1 MTCQACIPGK
11 KWHIF
16 RCYAEQNG
24 STASRCLLM
33 ILQVDTFPTDRAY
46 PKRSRKKHEFHEVNP
61 SQNWGLWWGMVQYG
75 PSTCSNWVDELHCV
89 LLRLASWGCFMALC
103 LPHVPR
109 KCQEIHCG
117 LVYHAASLHRNA
129 MHGNVFG
136 CIRGCDDRD
145 QSFQACDSGR
155 VTRYPAVNIKRCGK
169 GIFFPGN
176 NLQMFGLPHRFVCLR
191 GGHPPKK
198 QRGTSKMGSGMPTG
212 NCLLLCPGRF
222 QGCKPFLGLQF
233 HYVPWICG

>member
-1 MTCQACIPGK
+1 MVG
-11 KWHIF
+11 
-16 RCYAEQNG
+16 Y
-24 STASRCLLM
+24 
-33 ILQVDTFPTDRAY
+33 
-46 PKRSRKKHEFHEVNP
+46 
-61 SQNWGLWWGMVQYG
+61 GMVLVLAVIGLMNYIASFYG
-75 PSTCSNWVDELHCV
+75 WRPGD
-89 LLRLASWGCFMALC
+89 ASWHWVCHMCPGN
-103 LPHVPR
+103 VR
-109 KCQEIHCG
+109 KGVEEIHCG

-136 CIRGCDDRD
+136 CIGGCDDRD

-155 VTRYPAVNIKRCGK
+155 VTRYPGVNIKRCGK
-169 GIFFPGN
+169 GIFSPGN
-176 NLQMFGLPHRFVCLR
+176 NLQMVGLPHRFVCLR
-191 GGHPPKK
+191 GGYPPKK

>member
-1 MTCQACIPGK
+1 MVLVLAVIGLMNYIASFYGWRPGD
-11 KWHIF
+11 
-16 RCYAEQNG
+16 
-24 STASRCLLM
+24 AS
-33 ILQVDTFPTDRAY
+33 
-46 PKRSRKKHEFHEVNP
+46 
-61 SQNWGLWWGMVQYG
+61 W
-75 PSTCSNWVDELHCV
+75 HCV
-89 LLRLASWGCFMALC
+89 CHMCPGN
-103 LPHVPR
+103 VR
-109 KCQEIHCG
+109 KGVEEIHCG

-191 GGHPPKK
+191 GATLLKSNVEPRKWGPE
-198 QRGTSKMGSGMPTG
+198 
-212 NCLLLCPGRF
+212 CLLEIAYCCVLVVFRGVN
-222 QGCKPFLGLQF
+222 LS
-233 HYVPWICG
+233 